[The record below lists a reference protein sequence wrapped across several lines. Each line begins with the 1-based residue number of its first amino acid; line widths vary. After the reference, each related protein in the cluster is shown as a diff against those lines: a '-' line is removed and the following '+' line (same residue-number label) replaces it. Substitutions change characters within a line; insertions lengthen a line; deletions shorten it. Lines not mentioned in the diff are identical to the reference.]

1 MKDRIGQAGIP
12 NMNWSLL
19 KLRPVPSGEDR
30 FIPLFREDPFLGLE
44 STSLVGR
51 EWSSQP
57 LLSLVGIPRFQA
69 EGIQPVRKRELEAKR
84 LKAESNTNV
93 AH

>member
-1 MKDRIGQAGIP
+1 MEKINQFLVIRG
-12 NMNWSLL
+12 
-19 KLRPVPSGEDR
+19 
-30 FIPLFREDPFLGLE
+30 EDPFLGLE